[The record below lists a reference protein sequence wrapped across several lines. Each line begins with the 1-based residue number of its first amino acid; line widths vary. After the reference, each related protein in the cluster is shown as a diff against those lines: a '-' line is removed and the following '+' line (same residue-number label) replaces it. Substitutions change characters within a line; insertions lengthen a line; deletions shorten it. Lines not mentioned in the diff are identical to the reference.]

1 MFEFWL
7 YFIKIHN
14 LNTYDTLYT
23 RHKQL
28 LDLTFSVISTERK
41 YVNYLVRAKGFFC
54 DSAFTVKGDEHPAGN
69 RCRTL
74 TQTVQPANK
83 SLHTRA
89 FLARPNIALL
99 VRHNL
104 TSPRHKFKLLS
115 SLETLNGKT
124 NVQTLP
130 TVLQLC

>member
-41 YVNYLVRAKGFFC
+41 YANYLVRAKGIVR
-54 DSAFTVKGDEHPAGN
+54 DSAFTVRGDDRPAG
-69 RCRTL
+69 CRTL
-74 TQTVQPANK
+74 TQTVQPADK
-83 SLHTRA
+83 PLHTRA
-89 FLARPNIALL
+89 FLARLSIALL
-99 VRHNL
+99 VRHTL
-104 TSPRHKFKLLS
+104 ISPCHKSKLLS
-115 SLETLNGKT
+115 SLETFNGKT
-124 NVQTLP
+124 NVQTLH
-130 TVLQLC
+130 LC